1 MRQDGER
8 LQDILEAIGQI
19 ERYALR
25 GKDAFQTDELVQIW
39 MGHHLQVIGEATAA
53 ISEDLQA
60 RHPEVPWASII
71 AFRNV
76 LVHEYFRI
84 DLETV
89 WRILEQ
95 DLPGLKLSVASI
107 LQAGS

>member
-8 LQDILEAIGQI
+8 LQDILAAIGQI

-39 MGHHLQVIGEATAA
+39 MVHHLQVIGEAAAA

-60 RHPEVPWASII
+60 RHPEVPWALII

-95 DLPGLKLSVASI
+95 DLPGLKLRVASI

>member
-39 MGHHLQVIGEATAA
+39 MVHHLQVIGEAAA

-60 RHPEVPWASII
+60 RHPEVPWALII

>member
-1 MRQDGER
+1 M
-8 LQDILEAIGQI
+8 
-19 ERYALR
+19 
-25 GKDAFQTDELVQIW
+25 V
-39 MGHHLQVIGEATAA
+39 HHLQVIGEAAA

-60 RHPEVPWASII
+60 RHPEVPWALII

>member
-19 ERYALR
+19 ERYVLR

-39 MGHHLQVIGEATAA
+39 MVHHLQVIGEAAAA

-60 RHPEVPWASII
+60 RHPEVPWALII

>member
-1 MRQDGER
+1 
-8 LQDILEAIGQI
+8 
-19 ERYALR
+19 LR

-39 MGHHLQVIGEATAA
+39 MVHHLQVIGEAAAA

-60 RHPEVPWASII
+60 RHPEVPWALII

>member
-39 MGHHLQVIGEATAA
+39 MVHHLQVIGEAAAA

-60 RHPEVPWASII
+60 RHPEVPWALII

>member
-39 MGHHLQVIGEATAA
+39 MVHHLQVIGEAAAA

-60 RHPEVPWASII
+60 RHPEVPWALII

-95 DLPGLKLSVASI
+95 DLPGLKLSMASI

>member
-8 LQDILEAIGQI
+8 LQDILAAIGQI

-39 MGHHLQVIGEATAA
+39 MVHHLQVIGEAAAA

-60 RHPEVPWASII
+60 RHPEVPWALII

-76 LVHEYFRI
+76 LVHEDFRI

-95 DLPGLKLSVASI
+95 DLPGLKLRVASI